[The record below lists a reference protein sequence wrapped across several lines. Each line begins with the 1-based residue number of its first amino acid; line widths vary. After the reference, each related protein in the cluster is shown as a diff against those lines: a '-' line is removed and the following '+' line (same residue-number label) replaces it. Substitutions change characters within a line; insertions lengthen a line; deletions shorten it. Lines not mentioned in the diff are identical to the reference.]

1 MFQYAVKG
9 FDASSASEGIED
21 DMFGNAHAGLRL
33 TVFRVRKNA
42 GIQPAGLI
50 MERSSSTDNGFASF
64 PR

>member
-1 MFQYAVKG
+1 MVKG

-42 GIQPAGLI
+42 GIQPAV
-50 MERSSSTDNGFASF
+50 SSWREVLQRTTALPHCPDE
-64 PR
+64 